1 MQCEF
6 EGDYSIIGMWALG
19 VCELVWILAQP
30 FISCSFILMDNLLG
44 LSEHSLLICKMGL
57 LPTLHAY

>member
-19 VCELVWILAQP
+19 VCKLVWILAQP
-30 FISCSFILMDNLLG
+30 LISCSFILTDNLLG
-44 LSEHSLLICKMGL
+44 LSEQFPHL
-57 LPTLHAY
+57 